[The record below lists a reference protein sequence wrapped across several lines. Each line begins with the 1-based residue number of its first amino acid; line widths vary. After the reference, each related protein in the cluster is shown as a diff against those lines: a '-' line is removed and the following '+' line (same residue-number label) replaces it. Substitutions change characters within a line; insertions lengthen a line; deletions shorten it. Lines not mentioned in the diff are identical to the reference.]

1 MCIETSKNRE
11 MIIMSVNFDISLF
24 IATLIEVVPLTLIAL
39 ELSSCV
45 RNFLEP
51 HVKRLGRELHIALD
65 VIHSFI
71 ILYYGLFIMIPL
83 GKAMLEFHPLL
94 SPLPVVA
101 LILLTQAFPPPY
113 PTSFQIFLKN
123 LKRRIMQ
130 GRRQI

>member
-1 MCIETSKNRE
+1 
-11 MIIMSVNFDISLF
+11 MSINFDISLF
-24 IATLIEVVPLTLIAL
+24 LVTLIEVVPLTLIAL

-51 HVKRLGRELHIALD
+51 YVKCLGRRLHIVLD
-65 VIHSFI
+65 AIYSFI

-83 GKAMLEFHPLL
+83 GKAMLELHPLL

-101 LILLTQAFPPPY
+101 LIFLTQVFPPPH
-113 PTSFQIFLKN
+113 PTPFQIFLKN

-130 GRRQI
+130 GRR